1 MMTKYPNFIRMGT
14 FQAKRYGAKMIGVFM
29 NTSIGLLHQ
38 RRMRRNERF
47 PLVAINRQLRDLET
61 PTNDEGF
68 ETLVVKKDYVQPR
81 DT

>member
-1 MMTKYPNFIRMGT
+1 
-14 FQAKRYGAKMIGVFM
+14 M

-38 RRMRRNERF
+38 RRMRRNEQF

-68 ETLVVKKDYVQPR
+68 ETLVVKKDYIQPR